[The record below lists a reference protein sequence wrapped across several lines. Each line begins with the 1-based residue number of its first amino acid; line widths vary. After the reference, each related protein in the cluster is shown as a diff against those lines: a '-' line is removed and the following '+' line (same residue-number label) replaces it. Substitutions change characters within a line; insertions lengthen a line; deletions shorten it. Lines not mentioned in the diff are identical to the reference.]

1 MKILVA
7 GGAGYVGSKL
17 VPELI
22 SLGYEVDVVD
32 LFWFGNNLPANVNVA
47 KKNILDLGVEDLR
60 GYDRVIFLAGL
71 SNDPMAEYS
80 PGKNFVYNAAI
91 PAYLAYQSKMA
102 GVKRFILASSCSVYG
117 YTVDEL
123 YGEESPTTSK
133 TPYGLSKLQA
143 EAGCLQLA
151 DENFSVIIF
160 RKGTISG
167 DSPRMRFDLVVNTL
181 FKFAIST
188 GEITINN
195 PSLWRPILDIRD
207 AIQGYLRAIQANQS
221 ISGIFNLASENCTI
235 GSIGDIVAERVEKRT
250 GRKIKINL
258 KKQEDYRNYKVSFEK
273 AEQILGFKSRYS
285 IDTIIDSLFDKLDK
299 YGDFS
304 NPYFYNIEIFK
315 KLDKGEI

>member
-1 MKILVA
+1 
-7 GGAGYVGSKL
+7 
-17 VPELI
+17 
-22 SLGYEVDVVD
+22 
-32 LFWFGNNLPANVNVA
+32 
-47 KKNILDLGVEDLR
+47 
-60 GYDRVIFLAGL
+60 
-71 SNDPMAEYS
+71 MAEYS

-91 PAYLAYQSKMA
+91 PAYLAYQSKRA

-133 TPYGLSKLQA
+133 APYGLSKLQA

-151 DENFSVIIF
+151 DENFSVIAF

-181 FKFAIST
+181 FKFAVST

-195 PSLWRPILDIRD
+195 PSIWRPILDIRD

-221 ISGIFNLASENCTI
+221 ISGIFNLTSENCTV

-258 KKQEDYRNYKVSFEK
+258 KNMEDYRNYKVSFEK
-273 AEQILGFKSRYS
+273 AEHILGFKPRYS
-285 IDTIIDSLFDKLDK
+285 IDTIIDSLFEKLDK
-299 YGDFS
+299 YGDFN

-315 KLDKGEI
+315 KLDQENI